1 MRSELQAELQQ
12 WAHTHTP
19 DFTSFGRNT
28 ASQALVSYSMG
39 ANAMALNG
47 FVSYIAVSIGDAGM
61 ERLRTS

>member
-1 MRSELQAELQQ
+1 MGT
-12 WAHTHTP
+12 HTHTP
-19 DFTSFGRNT
+19 DFTSFGRYT

-61 ERLRTS
+61 EGLRTS